1 MAAEEVSSLFS
12 QGFEFDY
19 LENFSMAK
27 EIFRGILTTKTF
39 RHTLKTQNIMKRINC
54 YIQLGLIL
62 LLITSISLAQD
73 TYYSQGS
80 GVWGVV
86 EWNSE
91 RDGSGLILT
100 DPDQRDVVIQD
111 GHIISL
117 PNNSNYRINNLSIE
131 TGGKLFTGSA
141 GSNIYLQVFGP
152 DVMVEGQLGNGE
164 TYDAIGLEVMGV
176 NCTISGDG
184 EIDLS
189 RLRKVSGANDT
200 TDLIIDTDLRLRYTI
215 KNAQINQR
223 TAMYNAAIGEAFNIT
238 INEGNTVL
246 ITGRTIDDE
255 FFPGSV
261 SIDGPDGTNSINY
274 YGSLTVN
281 GVLNISGDLFVTT
294 DNTNNDV
301 VTYTVNGKLIVDG
314 RIIGNDKIMG
324 SEAEVPGTGTAE
336 LILNE
341 GGTLELTGS
350 GEVITNI
357 DGMRDNFQFDPN
369 AQIIF
374 NSSETQ
380 EIYSGFTYPN
390 LAIEGGGLK
399 TISDDGTELEIT
411 HELTLS
417 DGILQSDL
425 VPVFVNNPESEA
437 IQGMSESSYIQGTLR
452 RSVISNFSY
461 HFPIGDATD
470 GYSSMDINVTQAG
483 VDTDVSVRYSH
494 FNQAIE
500 EDLICEIEGQGNTEI
515 NYDCVTGQWSVDA
528 ADFGYEMTLNP
539 SVASLGN
546 CGTYE
551 YLSIRK
557 DGATVCNPGIVNV
570 PFNSFSEFNIA
581 TASSFGNLPVD
592 LLSFDATHLDQGY
605 VEVSWVTASELNNSH
620 FELERSVDGIHYEV
634 IAQIPGAGTT
644 QEVQQY
650 SYRDMDT
657 FQGRYYYRLR
667 QVDFDGSFE
676 YFYTVEVIV
685 KGTSTIGV
693 LAAYPNP
700 VEDTY
705 HMEISLPGEQPATMI
720 VYDMQGNQ
728 VWGGRLNRGRV
739 GYHAFEIDA
748 SVWKAGV
755 YVYRLAMGEESVQ
768 GKIIKK

>member
-1 MAAEEVSSLFS
+1 M
-12 QGFEFDY
+12 
-19 LENFSMAK
+19 
-27 EIFRGILTTKTF
+27 
-39 RHTLKTQNIMKRINC
+39 
-54 YIQLGLIL
+54 
-62 LLITSISLAQD
+62 SIAQD

-86 EWNSE
+86 EWNTK
-91 RDGSGLILT
+91 RDGSGVILI

-111 GHIISL
+111 EHIISL
-117 PNNSNYRINNLSIE
+117 PNNSNYRVNNLTIE

-141 GSNIYLQVFGP
+141 GSNIYLRVFGAN
-152 DVMVEGQLGNGE
+152 VIVEGQLGNGD
-164 TYDAIGLEVMGV
+164 TFDAIGLEIMGA

-189 RLRKVSGANDT
+189 RLRKVSGNNDI

-223 TAMYNAAIGEAFNIT
+223 TAMYNEAIGEVFNIE
-238 INEGNTVL
+238 INEGSTVEV
-246 ITGRTIDDE
+246 TGRTIDDE

-274 YGSLTVN
+274 YGSLTVH
-281 GVLNISGDLFVTT
+281 GVLDISGDLFVTT
-294 DNTNNDV
+294 DNTNNDI
-301 VTYTVNGKLIVDG
+301 VTYTVDGKLVVEG
-314 RIIGNDKIMG
+314 QIIGNDKIMG
-324 SEAEVPGTGTAE
+324 SDNEVPGTGIAE

-341 GGTLELTGS
+341 GGALELTGT

-357 DGMRDNFQFDPN
+357 DGIRDYFQFDPN

-374 NSSETQ
+374 NNSETQ
-380 EIYSGFTYPN
+380 EIYSGFTYPT
-390 LAIEGGGLK
+390 LEVAGGGIK
-399 TISDDGTELEIT
+399 TISTDSKELEISN
-411 HELTLS
+411 ELIFT
-417 DGILQSDL
+417 DGIIQTGS
-425 VPVFVNNPESEA
+425 VPIYVSNHESEA
-437 IQGMSESSYIQGTLR
+437 IQRMSESSYVQGTLR
-452 RSVISNFSY
+452 RAVISSISY

-470 GYSSMDINVTQAG
+470 GYNSMDINVTQMG
-483 VDTDVSVRYSH
+483 VDTDVSVSYSH
-494 FNQAIE
+494 FRQDIE
-500 EDLICEIEGQGNTEI
+500 EDLTCEIDGQGDREI
-515 NYDCVTGQWSVDA
+515 NYDCATGQWSVEA
-528 ADFGYEMTLNP
+528 AEFGYEMTLNP
-539 SVASLGN
+539 SIAALGN

-557 DGATVCNPGIVNV
+557 DAATVCNPGIVNV

-581 TASSFGNLPVD
+581 IASSFGILPVD
-592 LLSFDATHLDQGY
+592 LLTFNATHLDQGY
-605 VEVSWVTASELNNSH
+605 VEVSWVTASELNNAH
-620 FELERSVDGIHYEV
+620 FELERSVDGIHYKV

-644 QEVQQY
+644 QEIQQY

-700 VEDTY
+700 VEDSY
-705 HMEISLPGEQPATMI
+705 HMEISLPGEQPATII

-728 VWGGRLNRGRV
+728 VWGRRLNRGRV
-739 GYHAFEIDA
+739 GYHAFEINA
-748 SVWKAGV
+748 SSWKAGV
-755 YVYRLAMGEESVQ
+755 YVYRLMMGKELVQ
-768 GKIIKK
+768 GKIIKR